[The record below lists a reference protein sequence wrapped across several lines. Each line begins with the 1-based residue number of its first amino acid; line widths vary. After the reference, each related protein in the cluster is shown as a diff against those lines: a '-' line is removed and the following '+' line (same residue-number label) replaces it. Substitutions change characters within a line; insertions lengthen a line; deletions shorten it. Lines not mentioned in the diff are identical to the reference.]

1 MNNPENKNPLNFF
14 EIIISEIRESFMD
27 AGTVLIFIVA
37 VILYPLLYSIG
48 YINQTIRDIPV
59 AVIDQD
65 HTSLSRQY
73 TRMLDATEQLSV
85 SFRPQNLAQAEQLF
99 FEGKIH
105 GVILIPVNFEKEIL
119 GRRQADVSVYCDAGK
134 FFVYKQVF
142 TASTYATSTLNAGA
156 EIKSLLA
163 QGRSWDEA
171 VNRYE
176 GLNAQFIDLY
186 NPSSGYCTFIVPGI
200 LIIVIQQSLL
210 VGIGLLFGKHKERRQ
225 FLPATK
231 NKSSWKDSIP
241 LVLGKATAYVL
252 IYLITTLVTLV
263 LLYHWLSFPERGN
276 FWLVYLVLI
285 PFLYAVSFMGM
296 ALSSWFTKR
305 VHALMFIVFLSPM
318 VFFLTGVAW
327 PLESLPPILKVLTYI
342 FPTTAMVPA
351 FIKLRLIGGGISSVS
366 HELTV
371 VIIQMAAYFILA
383 MISYS
388 LAMKAFRKRQASE
401 TV

>member
-1 MNNPENKNPLNFF
+1 MNNPVYKSLSNFF
-14 EIIISEIRESFMD
+14 GIIISEIRESFTD

-37 VILYPLLYSIG
+37 VILYPMLYSIG

-85 SFRPQNLAQAEQLF
+85 SFKPQNLKEAEQLF
-99 FEGKIH
+99 YEGKIH
-105 GVILIPVNFEKEIL
+105 GVILIPGNFEKEIL

-171 VNRYE
+171 LNRYE
-176 GLNAQFIDLY
+176 GLNAQFFDLY

-225 FLPATK
+225 FLPATQVVPG
-231 NKSSWKDSIP
+231 WKDSIA
-241 LVLGKATAYVL
+241 LILGKATAYVL
-252 IYLITTLVTLV
+252 IYLVTTLVTLV
-263 LLYHWLSFPERGN
+263 LLYHWLSFPERGS
-276 FWLVYLVLI
+276 FWLVYLMLV
-285 PFLYAVSFMGM
+285 PFLFTVSFMGM
-296 ALSSWFTKR
+296 ALSSWFSKR
-305 VHALMFIVFLSPM
+305 VHALMFIVFISPI

-327 PLESLPPILKVLTYI
+327 PLESLPPVLRILAYL
-342 FPTTAMVPA
+342 FPTTPMVPA

-371 VIIQMAAYFILA
+371 ITIQLTGYFILA
-383 MISYS
+383 LVSYR
-388 LAMKAFRKRQASE
+388 LAMKAYSKRLAAE